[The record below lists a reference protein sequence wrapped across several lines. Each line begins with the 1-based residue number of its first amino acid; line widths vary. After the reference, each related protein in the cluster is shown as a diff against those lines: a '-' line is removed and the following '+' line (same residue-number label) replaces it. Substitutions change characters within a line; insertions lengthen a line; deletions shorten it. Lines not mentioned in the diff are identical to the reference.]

1 MYCGE
6 VLAAESAAE
15 RDTRL
20 QQMSACQH
28 GDLQRLSSLQLNFNF
43 RSCSPCFA
51 PCLLVVA
58 YGIVFTASSTLFLL
72 LPSAPL

>member
-28 GDLQRLSSLQLNFNF
+28 GDLRRLSSLQLNFNF
-43 RSCSPCFA
+43 RSCSSCFA

-58 YGIVFTASSTLFLL
+58 YGGEAASSTLFLL